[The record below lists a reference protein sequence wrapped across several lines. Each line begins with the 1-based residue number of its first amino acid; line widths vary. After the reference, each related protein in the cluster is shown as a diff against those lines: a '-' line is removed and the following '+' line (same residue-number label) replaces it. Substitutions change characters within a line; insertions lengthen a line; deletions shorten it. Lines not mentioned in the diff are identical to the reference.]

1 MHGKE
6 KISTSGLTYLFCKE
20 LLPESKDLAKLAI
33 VGMIGDV
40 LEKNISRLNKQ
51 ILEEGE
57 IITKRGPLIYPST
70 RPLNRVL
77 EFNSNPYIPGIT
89 GNPKGVLNFLR
100 EAGICSE
107 NGKYPSLMELDEQ
120 EMSKITT
127 GIMLRSPK
135 IKNGSDIIGDIFL
148 IKLFNK
154 LEDAREISAMI
165 NACGR
170 LGEPHIAIQLCLE
183 IPDAKKK
190 SESLYVK
197 YKRLIISGLEIAS
210 KIEKIE
216 GKSFVIIN
224 AKSSILDTLVGT
236 IASILSNSPFYEDG
250 TMIITMAYAGNK
262 IKVSARGVGKQG
274 RNVRAVLNEVV
285 EKIGGEVGGHEFA
298 AGCLIDKSKEQ
309 LFIEEI
315 QKSLEIE
322 LVKI

>member
-1 MHGKE
+1 
-6 KISTSGLTYLFCKE
+6 
-20 LLPESKDLAKLAI
+20 
-33 VGMIGDV
+33 
-40 LEKNISRLNKQ
+40 
-51 ILEEGE
+51 
-57 IITKRGPLIYPST
+57 
-70 RPLNRVL
+70 
-77 EFNSNPYIPGIT
+77 
-89 GNPKGVLNFLR
+89 
-100 EAGICSE
+100 
-107 NGKYPSLMELDEQ
+107 MELDEQ

-170 LGEPHIAIQLCLE
+170 LGEPHIAIQLC
-183 IPDAKKK
+183 
-190 SESLYVK
+190 
-197 YKRLIISGLEIAS
+197 LEIAS